1 MGKAKHVLN
10 VRKENI
16 IYTVDL
22 YTKKEECNTGNR
34 CISAFVDKQE
44 VFMPITPY
52 LGNLAA
58 GTSTPVRILKN
69 NTVYQLVQHGEFYLK
84 IQQTPN
90 QTITLHVGGQNWTD
104 ENEHWFPY
112 GTQWTATIVGHDGYN
127 PGALNVSSGTLTDND
142 VTITATAA
150 TVAYVSCTMEVSKHR
165 TTYMCT
171 GFTPST
177 IKGVQFNSLTTTKSE
192 YSLNV
197 LVTNGAG
204 RRAIMLV
211 GGISLDMTFPSDGH
225 WRAPYRQDLVDYL
238 YSHIGQTVPIQI
250 LVY

>member
-1 MGKAKHVLN
+1 MSKSTHVLN
-10 VRKENI
+10 IKKENTVYKVDM
-16 IYTVDL
+16 YTQ
-22 YTKKEECNTGNR
+22 KEECNTGNR
-34 CISAFVDKQE
+34 WIAAKVANQT
-44 VFMPITPY
+44 VFMPITLN
-52 LGNLAA
+52 LGEAAA
-58 GTSTPVRILKN
+58 GGSTPVRILKN

-84 IQQTPN
+84 IQQSPN
-90 QTITLHVGGQNWTD
+90 QTITLHVGGQSWTD

-112 GTQWTATIVGHDGYN
+112 GTPWTATIVGHDGYN
-127 PGALNVSSGTLTDND
+127 PGVLNVSSGTLTDNN
-142 VTITATAA
+142 VTVTATAA
-150 TVAYVSCTMEVSKHR
+150 TVAYVSCTMNVSKHK
-165 TTYMCT
+165 TTYICT
-171 GFTPST
+171 EFTPST

-192 YSLNV
+192 YSLDV

-225 WRAPYRQDLVDYL
+225 WKAPYRQDLVDYL

>member
-1 MGKAKHVLN
+1 MSKSTHVLN
-10 VRKENI
+10 IKKENTVYKVDM
-16 IYTVDL
+16 YTQ
-22 YTKKEECNTGNR
+22 KEECNTGNR
-34 CISAFVDKQE
+34 WITANVENQT
-44 VFMPITPY
+44 VFMPLTFY
-52 LGNLAA
+52 LGEGAT
-58 GTSTPVRILKN
+58 GGSTPVRILKN

-90 QTITLHVGGQNWTD
+90 QTITLHVGGQSWTD

-150 TVAYVSCTMEVSKHR
+150 TVAYVSCTMEVSKHK

-171 GFTPST
+171 EFTPST
-177 IKGVQFNSLTTTKSE
+177 IKGVQFNSLTTAQHVN
-192 YSLNV
+192 SLDV

-204 RRAIMLV
+204 RHVIMII
-211 GGISLDMTFPSDGH
+211 GGISLDMTFPDDGY